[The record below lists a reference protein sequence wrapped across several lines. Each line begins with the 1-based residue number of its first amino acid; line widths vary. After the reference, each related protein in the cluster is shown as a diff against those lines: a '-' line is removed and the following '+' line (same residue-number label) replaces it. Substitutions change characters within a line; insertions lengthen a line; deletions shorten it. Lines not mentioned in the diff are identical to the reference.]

1 MGDGR
6 VIPKM
11 PRPLWFS
18 ETPDAP
24 LDGRTG
30 ALLWETVA
38 GVLND
43 RRCDD
48 AREDPSA
55 VDARPLPAAAR
66 RSGRRRAGV
75 VRMGG
80 RQRRSRASLGSL
92 LSFYP
97 AAGATESGVAFSDTP
112 RAADRAVVRPSVAF
126 WQWLRSPGAPPWQ
139 MRGELKLTAT
149 DVIALVGPHI
159 AAAAAALRR
168 PRPPRRRHGGGGAD
182 AVRRRRCPN
191 TRQSRRAAGE
201 CARGQTADQA
211 ALDVAVGGQ
220 RVHAD
225 AAPRRSRACAR
236 APARGHKAILS
247 RLGARR
253 ASRRAIAGRLPRAVA
268 ETGNTQDFVAD
279 ASAAHGDLDAVH
291 GLHVDADEPTAV
303 RTTVGEHATLAPG
316 DMLVLPSGLY
326 HDVQCGAE
334 GVGLSLTV
342 RFELVDDN
350 DPGDD
355 AAASQPV
362 AATDGR
368 RARKTPAHAER
379 CSNR

>member
-1 MGDGR
+1 
-6 VIPKM
+6 M

-38 GVLND
+38 DVLND

-55 VDARPLPAAAR
+55 VDRAAAPR
-66 RSGRRRAGV
+66 TRVARGV
-75 VRMGG
+75 VARAWCGWEDD
-80 RQRRSRASLGSL
+80 SAALRASLGSL

-97 AAGATESGVAFSDTP
+97 AAGATESGVAFSDTL

-159 AAAAAALRR
+159 AAAAAGA
-168 PRPPRRRHGGGGAD
+168 PPPAPAAPPAGGGAD
-182 AVRRRRCPN
+182 AVAPPPVPEHAPEPAG
-191 TRQSRRAAGE
+191 RAAN
-201 CARGQTADQA
+201 AREARPPIKLLSTSLWAGNACTRTPLHVD
-211 ALDVAVGGQ
+211 
-220 RVHAD
+220 RVHALVLQLAGTKRFFLASERD
-225 AAPRRSRACAR
+225 VRAAA
-236 APARGHKAILS
+236 H
-247 RLGARR
+247 
-253 ASRRAIAGRLPRAVA
+253 AGRLPRAVA

-303 RTTVGEHATLAPG
+303 RTTVGEHVTLAPG

-362 AATDGR
+362 AATDET
-368 RARKTPAHAER
+368 RAQKLQRMRAMFQQMKA
-379 CSNR
+379 